1 MIGYNTFHQTILAS
15 IFGKIA
21 IDLMVHLRK
30 EEEDFFPALKRVDS
44 NKKTGTTQ
52 AAKDTETIKE
62 SMKNL
67 TVQHEDL
74 PLQWTVM

>member
-1 MIGYNTFHQTILAS
+1 
-15 IFGKIA
+15 
-21 IDLMVHLRK
+21 MVHLRK